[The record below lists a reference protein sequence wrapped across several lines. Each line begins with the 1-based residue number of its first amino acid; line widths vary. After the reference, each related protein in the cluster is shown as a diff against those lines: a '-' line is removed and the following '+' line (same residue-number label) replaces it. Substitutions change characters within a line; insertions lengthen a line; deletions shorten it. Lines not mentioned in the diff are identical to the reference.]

1 MALPTLNWRK
11 LAPVTLAANNVNAA
25 LDALYA
31 AGTAATYAD
40 GSPRVQ
46 GQDCAWSWTGNIDN
60 TNALQPGA
68 TTAVYCTPP
77 TSFPGVTN
85 PGTVIPQA
93 MLWCGTTTV
102 GGPTATLRYAF
113 PAAQIDA
120 RTAGMLYVGQCK
132 NPGAYSNWN
141 SATPFTSGEFTGC
154 ARAAFDFTAVWNLL
168 YMWESQEG
176 VIVQLGRTSPQIST
190 SWNGGGALLDP
201 GSSSNAETDGRLYG
215 VFSTGSNNYC
225 ASTFW
230 SSNSDVPFYEG
241 STAGRERFGIF
252 TPGTATI
259 NGYVRFG
266 AASPGTTFVARG
278 GEIPLVPV
286 WCSSTLAP
294 ARLREIWL
302 TRDGYTNQ
310 SFSNGGVA
318 QGYIVGAFFA
328 STAADIA
335 ILTV

>member
-31 AGTAATYAD
+31 AGNAATYAD

-46 GQDCAWSWTGNIDN
+46 GQDCAWRWTGNFDN
-60 TNALQPGA
+60 GNALQPGA

-93 MLWCGTTTV
+93 ILWCGSTNA
-102 GGPTATLRYAF
+102 PTATLRYAF

-120 RTAGMLYVGQCK
+120 RTPGMLYIGQCK

-141 SATPFTSGEFTGC
+141 SATPFTSGQFTGC
-154 ARAAFDFTAVWNLL
+154 ANAVFNFAGAVWNLL

-176 VIVQLGRTSPQIST
+176 VIVQFGRTSPQINT
-190 SWNGGGALLDP
+190 SWSGAGAILDP
-201 GSSSNAETDGRLYG
+201 GSATLGETDGRLYG
-215 VFSTGSNNYC
+215 VFSTGANNYC
-225 ASTFW
+225 SGSFWASTT
-230 SSNSDVPFYEG
+230 DIPFNEG

-259 NGYVRFG
+259 SGYNRFG
-266 AASPGTTFVARG
+266 VTNPGTTFVPRSG
-278 GEIPLVPV
+278 TEIVLVPV
-286 WCSSTLAP
+286 YCNGSTAP
-294 ARLREIWL
+294 SLLREIWL
-302 TRDGYTNQ
+302 ARDAYTNQ
-310 SFSNGGVA
+310 NFSNGGPA
-318 QGYIVGAFFA
+318 LGYIVGSFFA
-328 STAADIA
+328 TTAADVA